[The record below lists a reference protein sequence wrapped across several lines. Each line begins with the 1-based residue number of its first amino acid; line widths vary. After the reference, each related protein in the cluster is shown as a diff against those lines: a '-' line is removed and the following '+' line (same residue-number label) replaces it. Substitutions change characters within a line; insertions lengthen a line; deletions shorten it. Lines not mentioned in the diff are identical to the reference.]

1 MRMSGKKEYSLYV
14 HIPFCKKKCDYC
26 HFYVL
31 PDYEESKDQLLK
43 ALKQHWT
50 LWDQKL
56 EGASVK
62 TLYFGGGTPSL
73 FGAHRIQEFI
83 DWISKRLT
91 LNCEIS
97 LEANPDQFTG
107 IQSFRKA
114 GVNRLSIG
122 VQTLDDALLPLLGRT
137 HSANQA
143 IKTVEEAA
151 HSFQNITIDLMYDL
165 PHQTLES
172 WISTLDQALRLP
184 IQHVSLYNLI
194 LEPESLF
201 YKKKKELSLL
211 MPVEEISAEMY
222 STAIEKMQSN
232 GFQQYEI
239 SAFAKAGYTSKH
251 NSVYWKGEPFLGL
264 GPSAFSYLDGKRFRQ
279 HRNLKKYCE
288 SVERQENTV
297 DFEEQLDNEAAQREL
312 LAVGL
317 RMMEGIDLL
326 HFPSLNQESAK
337 EIEQLIKDGLL
348 KQNDYR
354 LQITDRG
361 KLFYD
366 TIARHLI

>member
-1 MRMSGKKEYSLYV
+1 MSGKADYSLYI

-31 PDYEESKDQLLK
+31 PDHDESKDQLLK
-43 ALKQHWT
+43 ALKQHWN
-50 LWDQKL
+50 LWDQHL
-56 EGASVK
+56 DGAPIK

-73 FGAHRIQEFI
+73 FGAHRIGELI
-83 DWISKRLT
+83 DWVSKRLAP
-91 LNCEIS
+91 NCEIS
-97 LEANPDQFTG
+97 LEANPDQFTD

-122 VQTLDDALLPLLGRT
+122 VQTLDEALLPPLGRT
-137 HSANQA
+137 HTATQA

-151 HSFQNITIDLMYDL
+151 RYFQNITIDLMYDL

-172 WISTLDQALRLP
+172 WNSTLEQALNLP
-184 IQHVSLYNLI
+184 IQHISLYNLI

-201 YKKKKELSLL
+201 YKKKKEISLL

-222 STAIEKMQSN
+222 CAAIEKTHSK
-232 GFQQYEI
+232 GFEQYEI

-251 NSVYWKGEPFLGL
+251 NTVYWKGEPFLGL
-264 GPSAFSYLDGKRFRQ
+264 GPSAFSYLEGKRFRQ

-288 SVERQENTV
+288 SVKSQEKTI
-297 DFEEQLDNEAAQREL
+297 DFEEQLDVQAAKREL
-312 LAVGL
+312 LIVGL

-326 HFPSLNQESAK
+326 DFPSLSHENIK
-337 EIEQLIKDGLL
+337 EIDQLIEDGLL
-348 KQNDYR
+348 KQNSYR

-366 TIARHLI
+366 TIARRLI